1 MNGKGAARGFSIQV
15 TQNPGQMNGKGAA
28 LGFSVQVT
36 QIQGEMVAE
45 TGWPPIP
52 QASWLTS

>member
-1 MNGKGAARGFSIQV
+1 MNGKGAALGFSV
-15 TQNPGQMNGKGAA
+15 HLTQNPGQMNGKGAA
-28 LGFSVQVT
+28 RGFSVQVT

-52 QASWLTS
+52 QASGLTS